1 MTAFGID
8 LGTTNSC
15 IAYVDDA
22 GRPVIV
28 RNAIGENTTPSAV
41 YFERRDSVVVGS
53 AAKNAALLAPHL
65 AVQLVKRQMGRKGVE
80 YTFHGTRYTP
90 ETISALI
97 LKELAAAAHRQLGCP
112 VRDVVITVPAYFGV
126 AEREATRQAG
136 QIAGLN
142 VLDVLAEPVAAAVSH
157 QEQHPAEGIRHL
169 LVYDLGGGTFDTT
182 VIRVDGDDINVIC
195 TGGDRE
201 LGGADWDARVR
212 DFLIDTFA
220 EQHPRLDPSADETF
234 AQDLWIKA
242 EQLKKELS
250 SSLTRRRTL
259 RFAGAAVQVEL
270 SRQRF
275 DELTADLLDRT
286 LKITEETIDKAGRQ
300 GISHFDE
307 VILVG
312 GMTRMPAVAT
322 RLEELLER
330 GEWRPAG
337 GEGVRRHEP
346 DLAVARGA
354 AIFALVKQVQQ
365 GGSQQQAE
373 QIADRLGI
381 TAAQAETMRSRRVT
395 TVVPRGFGMR
405 VLDPNDPLANTN
417 PLRARTFIIH
427 LLPADT
433 PLPADS
439 GSVLFHTA
447 VDNQPAIEIEVWEQ
461 TAQGSSE
468 ELADN
473 TKIGRGMLR
482 GLPPKLPQGTA
493 IQITFSMNETGLL
506 TVHAVEPGSGREV
519 RFDLQIGGM
528 DRAAVDKAK
537 TAVARHDISS

>member
-1 MTAFGID
+1 
-8 LGTTNSC
+8 
-15 IAYVDDA
+15 
-22 GRPVIV
+22 
-28 RNAIGENTTPSAV
+28 
-41 YFERRDSVVVGS
+41 
-53 AAKNAALLAPHL
+53 
-65 AVQLVKRQMGRKGVE
+65 
-80 YTFHGTRYTP
+80 
-90 ETISALI
+90 
-97 LKELAAAAHRQLGCP
+97 
-112 VRDVVITVPAYFGV
+112 
-126 AEREATRQAG
+126 
-136 QIAGLN
+136 
-142 VLDVLAEPVAAAVSH
+142 
-157 QEQHPAEGIRHL
+157 
-169 LVYDLGGGTFDTT
+169 
-182 VIRVDGDDINVIC
+182 
-195 TGGDRE
+195 
-201 LGGADWDARVR
+201 
-212 DFLIDTFA
+212 
-220 EQHPRLDPSADETF
+220 
-234 AQDLWIKA
+234 
-242 EQLKKELS
+242 
-250 SSLTRRRTL
+250 
-259 RFAGAAVQVEL
+259 
-270 SRQRF
+270 
-275 DELTADLLDRT
+275 
-286 LKITEETIDKAGRQ
+286 
-300 GISHFDE
+300 
-307 VILVG
+307 
-312 GMTRMPAVAT
+312 
-322 RLEELLER
+322 
-330 GEWRPAG
+330 
-337 GEGVRRHEP
+337 
-346 DLAVARGA
+346 VARGA

-405 VLDPNDPLANTN
+405 VLDPNDTLANTN

-439 GSVLFHTA
+439 GSVIFHTA

-461 TAQGSSE
+461 TGQGSSE